1 MINNLSNDKKPTENI
16 KVIVRIRPKIDREYD
31 QNTNSIYCEDNAIF
45 IQTKKEKKQFTFD
58 YVASEETSQSEIF
71 SHCGK
76 EICDSVLEGYN
87 GTIFVYGQTGAGKT
101 YTLLG
106 PKFTQSTNFST
117 ENTPLQT
124 SPLLKRGYL
133 TYTLRKEEEGR
144 GILPRVIEYLFT
156 QSKNLSDSN
165 VTFTCSFLE
174 IYKEQISDL
183 LDINSNKNI
192 AIRDLSDSVIVE
204 NLAKLPIASPEEA
217 YSLIKEGS
225 KSRHIAATNMNKE
238 SSRSHTVFSIYIT
251 NKTVSSTTGKTVI
264 KKSVFH
270 LIDLAGS
277 ERQKSTQCVGERIK
291 EAGMINKSLMQLSHV
306 IKNLSEINT
315 KNKNLHIHYRDSK
328 LTHLLKDSLG
338 GNAKTCIIA
347 NISPANGSIQ
357 ETISTLI
364 FAQSA
369 KMIKN
374 KAIVNEE
381 YANSL
386 ISGGPISAKAS
397 FEEVK
402 KLREKYNAVKAEN
415 FYLLSLLE
423 GSDYKGYNQFG
434 MNSKGNNEFTKTIDC
449 VEEEIENMLNE
460 ISNKE
465 AAMNEL
471 INKKERMKKQY
482 DDIEIELKIKD
493 KMLQEKKSVLNL
505 NKKEYDVVKNQL
517 KKNVLENAYQ
527 TKSLNTFE
535 KDKIKLSEEHKEK
548 LNELNKV
555 ITGQNNL
562 IITKNNIIKST
573 LEDISEISE
582 VIESQTGVIRTKT
595 LQEEKI
601 IKEKGEL
608 DKEIERQEEDIN
620 RLNSEISEISAELS
634 KLNDVLANTKNE
646 LIEAKQKCKTFIND
660 LSGKIQL
667 LQLKRIEVE
676 EKKNAALKEVEYSN
690 LEFEKLQQ
698 GIEERKN
705 QIQVIN
711 VGKIKHLEEEKE
723 NRLEEKREAETK
735 LKAAKERNIKL
746 NDEFDVL
753 SENKNIYSN
762 KISLLTK
769 LKNENTKLR
778 NELIQYKSK
787 VDDLKIRFNAKGT
800 QIDIASLTTQKEN
813 QLKESER
820 MILKVINRMKNEYNK
835 RNNYATENLF
845 DEEHRDLK
853 DTFNYYFEK
862 VLDIKKE
869 NELILKQKEEENQK
883 ADKQIA
889 SLNRELQNLKE
900 AGSNKCSIEVKV
912 SRRTLSRID
921 TNIISPFGKKRKF
934 NEFMPINGDSL

>member
-1 MINNLSNDKKPTENI
+1 
-16 KVIVRIRPKIDREYD
+16 
-31 QNTNSIYCEDNAIF
+31 
-45 IQTKKEKKQFTFD
+45 
-58 YVASEETSQSEIF
+58 
-71 SHCGK
+71 
-76 EICDSVLEGYN
+76 
-87 GTIFVYGQTGAGKT
+87 
-101 YTLLG
+101 
-106 PKFTQSTNFST
+106 
-117 ENTPLQT
+117 
-124 SPLLKRGYL
+124 
-133 TYTLRKEEEGR
+133 
-144 GILPRVIEYLFT
+144 
-156 QSKNLSDSN
+156 
-165 VTFTCSFLE
+165 
-174 IYKEQISDL
+174 
-183 LDINSNKNI
+183 
-192 AIRDLSDSVIVE
+192 
-204 NLAKLPIASPEEA
+204 
-217 YSLIKEGS
+217 
-225 KSRHIAATNMNKE
+225 
-238 SSRSHTVFSIYIT
+238 
-251 NKTVSSTTGKTVI
+251 
-264 KKSVFH
+264 
-270 LIDLAGS
+270 
-277 ERQKSTQCVGERIK
+277 
-291 EAGMINKSLMQLSHV
+291 
-306 IKNLSEINT
+306 
-315 KNKNLHIHYRDSK
+315 
-328 LTHLLKDSLG
+328 
-338 GNAKTCIIA
+338 
-347 NISPANGSIQ
+347 
-357 ETISTLI
+357 
-364 FAQSA
+364 
-369 KMIKN
+369 
-374 KAIVNEE
+374 
-381 YANSL
+381 
-386 ISGGPISAKAS
+386 
-397 FEEVK
+397 
-402 KLREKYNAVKAEN
+402 
-415 FYLLSLLE
+415 
-423 GSDYKGYNQFG
+423 
-434 MNSKGNNEFTKTIDC
+434 
-449 VEEEIENMLNE
+449 
-460 ISNKE
+460 
-465 AAMNEL
+465 
-471 INKKERMKKQY
+471 
-482 DDIEIELKIKD
+482 
-493 KMLQEKKSVLNL
+493 MLQEKKSVLNL

-582 VIESQTGVIRTKT
+582 VIESQRGVIRTKT

>member
-1 MINNLSNDKKPTENI
+1 
-16 KVIVRIRPKIDREYD
+16 
-31 QNTNSIYCEDNAIF
+31 
-45 IQTKKEKKQFTFD
+45 
-58 YVASEETSQSEIF
+58 
-71 SHCGK
+71 
-76 EICDSVLEGYN
+76 
-87 GTIFVYGQTGAGKT
+87 
-101 YTLLG
+101 
-106 PKFTQSTNFST
+106 
-117 ENTPLQT
+117 
-124 SPLLKRGYL
+124 
-133 TYTLRKEEEGR
+133 
-144 GILPRVIEYLFT
+144 
-156 QSKNLSDSN
+156 
-165 VTFTCSFLE
+165 
-174 IYKEQISDL
+174 
-183 LDINSNKNI
+183 
-192 AIRDLSDSVIVE
+192 
-204 NLAKLPIASPEEA
+204 
-217 YSLIKEGS
+217 
-225 KSRHIAATNMNKE
+225 MNKE

-705 QIQVIN
+705 QIQVIT

>member
-1 MINNLSNDKKPTENI
+1 MEKIKYLSQWDGSDETYLKFIHGSRTQHRTWFIKNRFNLYDSKWYSGEYASNKIKFYLGVQASVNQPADLFSIEAASQNVFALINSDLDEVPTDWGQELKLGESHTWSTVSSWNGISSPFSLMGIDKIKTLDFRTGVGKHSFGNIIFDEDGTGWTKNKGVMITRLLYGISDEFRK
-16 KVIVRIRPKIDREYD
+16 
-31 QNTNSIYCEDNAIF
+31 SI
-45 IQTKKEKKQFTFD
+45 
-58 YVASEETSQSEIF
+58 
-71 SHCGK
+71 
-76 EICDSVLEGYN
+76 
-87 GTIFVYGQTGAGKT
+87 
-101 YTLLG
+101 
-106 PKFTQSTNFST
+106 
-117 ENTPLQT
+117 
-124 SPLLKRGYL
+124 
-133 TYTLRKEEEGR
+133 TLRFTNVSGN
-144 GILPRVIEYLFT
+144 PVVIEGVTVNPGEYYDTTNDISTPAGCTVETLGITRCGVFGFGGLNT
-156 QSKNLSDSN
+156 LTSLEEIDIRNVFNDEPKNHLNDLN
-165 VTFTCSFLE
+165 
-174 IYKEQISDL
+174 ISDL
-183 LDINSNKNI
+183 
-192 AIRDLSDSVIVE
+192 V
-204 NLAKLPIASPEEA
+204 
-217 YSLIKEGS
+217 
-225 KSRHIAATNMNKE
+225 
-238 SSRSHTVFSIYIT
+238 
-251 NKTVSSTTGKTVI
+251 
-264 KKSVFH
+264 
-270 LIDLAGS
+270 
-277 ERQKSTQCVGERIK
+277 
-291 EAGMINKSLMQLSHV
+291 
-306 IKNLSEINT
+306 
-315 KNKNLHIHYRDSK
+315 NLHIYRAIGSSITSFNPAEGVVLNEVSLPNATSFGHRDSK

-582 VIESQTGVIRTKT
+582 VIESQRGVIRTKT

>member
-1 MINNLSNDKKPTENI
+1 
-16 KVIVRIRPKIDREYD
+16 
-31 QNTNSIYCEDNAIF
+31 
-45 IQTKKEKKQFTFD
+45 
-58 YVASEETSQSEIF
+58 
-71 SHCGK
+71 
-76 EICDSVLEGYN
+76 
-87 GTIFVYGQTGAGKT
+87 
-101 YTLLG
+101 
-106 PKFTQSTNFST
+106 
-117 ENTPLQT
+117 
-124 SPLLKRGYL
+124 
-133 TYTLRKEEEGR
+133 
-144 GILPRVIEYLFT
+144 
-156 QSKNLSDSN
+156 
-165 VTFTCSFLE
+165 
-174 IYKEQISDL
+174 
-183 LDINSNKNI
+183 
-192 AIRDLSDSVIVE
+192 
-204 NLAKLPIASPEEA
+204 
-217 YSLIKEGS
+217 
-225 KSRHIAATNMNKE
+225 MNKE

-582 VIESQTGVIRTKT
+582 VIESQRGVIRTKT

>member
-1 MINNLSNDKKPTENI
+1 MINNVSNDKKPTENI

-156 QSKNLSDSN
+156 QSKNLSDSI

-582 VIESQTGVIRTKT
+582 VIESQRGVIRTKT

-601 IKEKGEL
+601 IKEKAEL

-820 MILKVINRMKNEYNK
+820 MILKVINRMKNEYNMELPISYK
-835 RNNYATENLF
+835 RIFSFHLVLHIIWKKKLNQEEVNY
-845 DEEHRDLK
+845 R
-853 DTFNYYFEK
+853 
-862 VLDIKKE
+862 
-869 NELILKQKEEENQK
+869 
-883 ADKQIA
+883 
-889 SLNRELQNLKE
+889 
-900 AGSNKCSIEVKV
+900 
-912 SRRTLSRID
+912 
-921 TNIISPFGKKRKF
+921 
-934 NEFMPINGDSL
+934 